1 MWRFARLLTQTC
13 TRYLGCPA
21 RPWTGKEEPDLTAA
35 MIRDIFDGGN
45 FGNKEENRKQEAY
58 LISNRGKDGVGKRS
72 ILW

>member
-1 MWRFARLLTQTC
+1 
-13 TRYLGCPA
+13 
-21 RPWTGKEEPDLTAA
+21 

-58 LISNRGKDGVGKRS
+58 LISNRGKDRVGKRS